1 MTVCQKIDFNGLAQK
16 FGKGVLS
23 KGYFRSRHLPIS
35 MLQSRK
41 LKPQGID
48 CLCSRLVGN
57 LCIIY
62 ACLLPFPSFILSS
75 GTLFCGKI
83 VSNSEVNI
91 LYFYIQKKIILYSHS
106 ENCHAFLFTQTLS

>member
-1 MTVCQKIDFNGLAQK
+1 MEKKNTLESNHGAMTVCQKIDFNNLAQK

-48 CLCSRLVGN
+48 CLCSRLVG
-57 LCIIY
+57 
-62 ACLLPFPSFILSS
+62 S
-75 GTLFCGKI
+75 
-83 VSNSEVNI
+83 
-91 LYFYIQKKIILYSHS
+91 
-106 ENCHAFLFTQTLS
+106 AFLVHW